1 MEFSLT
7 RHQRFHSLRIMWI
20 FHVMCAGKDFILC
33 KGCKP
38 ISGANIISFLKNANM
53 STTPRVVRA
62 IAASGLPNACNSTF
76 GGVDGIQMDVLPR

>member
-1 MEFSLT
+1 
-7 RHQRFHSLRIMWI
+7 MWI
-20 FHVMCAGKDFILC
+20 FHVMCVGKDSILC

-53 STTPRVVRA
+53 YTTPRVVRA

-76 GGVDGIQMDVLPR
+76 GGVDGIQMAVLPC